1 MTEKRCFYKPE
12 CCFRLMYI
20 INAWLFNYMDDLCE
34 TVIGR
39 VHCLV
44 KRTLILRATA
54 FTGKSD
60 NLCFWAA
67 LPYGYTL
74 KFYIHTPI

>member
-1 MTEKRCFYKPE
+1 
-12 CCFRLMYI
+12 MYI
-20 INAWLFNYMDDLCE
+20 INAWLFNYTDGLCE

-54 FTGKSD
+54 FPGESD
-60 NLCFWAA
+60 NLCFLGGFA
-67 LPYGYTL
+67 LRIYTEVL
-74 KFYIHTPI
+74 HTHSDLSLIGNGLNL